1 MHVIQNLAIAANSN
15 NSRSVFIA
23 IAIAIARAIA
33 IANPATMRITA
44 KVTPEQHAAWMRLGS
59 SVWLKMM
66 LRKATEAS

>member
-1 MHVIQNLAIAANSN
+1 MSKPKSTRPVG
-15 NSRSVFIA
+15 RPT
-23 IAIAIARAIA
+23 

>member
-1 MHVIQNLAIAANSN
+1 MSKPKSTRPVGRPPID
-15 NSRSVFIA
+15 
-23 IAIAIARAIA
+23 
-33 IANPATMRITA
+33 NPATMRITA

>member
-1 MHVIQNLAIAANSN
+1 LKETMSKPKSTRPVG
-15 NSRSVFIA
+15 RPP
-23 IAIAIARAIA
+23 